1 MSSPKPSQSK
11 LANRSIASSPG
22 GARAVYGAL
31 MDEPFSLKSR
41 SLSRVYLKQQLNQA
55 AQLPCDLPLQREAL
69 IPWIEREAVAVGE
82 DYARYLEARKAGQPR
97 RYFSCRSHALSFL
110 QRVAPTKLVDGAW
123 LYGVLHHWRD
133 NRFYSLIRTYLEE
146 LGDGDAERNH
156 VALYQRLLAEN
167 GCETLPELND
177 EYYVQGALQLALGHH
192 ADEFMPELI
201 GYNLGYEQLPL
212 HLLITAFELNEL
224 KIDPYYFTLHI
235 TIDNA
240 GSGHAH
246 KAVQSVLDV
255 LPADDGRTFMTRVA
269 NGYRLNGLGVC
280 AQEAIDSFDLDQ
292 ELVAMLERKS
302 VFGRHLH
309 SDFCRIGGRTVN
321 EWLARP
327 NRIRGFLKVLEQRSW
342 IKRHEDPAHSR
353 FWRLVEGPDARMF
366 GVFNPFE
373 RQLLHDWIAGDLL
386 ADSTKATQPAIRFP
400 AAKTFRRHRPL
411 GAGQQMLKVEQ
422 AGKLPGDIDHDAC
435 ALKQELRLL
444 PEEERIQQLIRLMAP
459 STQATATGLL
469 ATRLF
474 SASLG

>member
-1 MSSPKPSQSK
+1 MSSPKSSQSK
-11 LANRSIASSPG
+11 LADTSVAHGSG
-22 GARAVYGAL
+22 GARAIYDAV
-31 MDEPFSLKSR
+31 MDDPFSLKSK
-41 SLSRVYLKQQLNQA
+41 SLSRTYLQQQLNQA
-55 AQLPCDLPLQREAL
+55 EPLPCDLPLRRDAL
-69 IPWIEREAVAVGE
+69 TPWIEREAMAVGE

-146 LGDGDAERNH
+146 LGDGNAERNH

-167 GCETLPELND
+167 GCEMLPELSD

-240 GSGHAH
+240 GSGHAR

-255 LPADDGRTFMTRVA
+255 LPRGEDGEAFLARVA
-269 NGYRLNGLGVC
+269 SGYRLNGLGLSTQDV
-280 AQEAIDSFDLDQ
+280 IDSFDIDQ

-302 VFGRHLH
+302 VFGRYLH

-321 EWLARP
+321 EWLASP
-327 NRIRGFLKVLEQRSW
+327 HQIRMFLKILEQKSW
-342 IKRHEDPAHSR
+342 IKRHEDPGHSR

-373 RQLLHDWIAGDLL
+373 KQLLHDWIAGDFL
-386 ADSTKATQPAIRFP
+386 ADATKTPQPATRFLTS
-400 AAKTFRRHRPL
+400 KIFRRHRPL
-411 GAGQQMLKVEQ
+411 HAGQKVPAAGAGER
-422 AGKLPGDIDHDAC
+422 PGDIDHDAN
-435 ALKQELRLL
+435 ALRQELRLL
-444 PEEERIQQLIRLMAP
+444 PEEARIQQLIRLMAP
-459 STQATATGLL
+459 SSQATATGLL